1 VRWTEGRNLA
11 AFVDLLS
18 TGQVDVRPLI
28 THRFSIEDAPA
39 AYELITGKRQEPF
52 LGVLLTYP
60 QDPASASQARVE
72 TAGTGSIASPS
83 HPGPEKVR
91 LGVLG
96 AGNFATAV
104 MLPAL
109 KENPAIERVAIAS
122 ASGLNARHAAR
133 RSSSAMPAPQMTDS
147 GDRHQYGAI

>member
-1 VRWTEGRNLA
+1 
-11 AFVDLLS
+11 
-18 TGQVDVRPLI
+18 
-28 THRFSIEDAPA
+28 
-39 AYELITGKRQEPF
+39 
-52 LGVLLTYP
+52 VLLTYP

-133 RSSSAMPAPQMTDS
+133 RYQFGYASASDEQILGDPAINTVAILTRHDLHASRRSLPAGGTLQSRWLTILRRTWNQRWNRQEGCSSTAVLP
-147 GDRHQYGAI
+147 GE